1 MTIRADQQIMPS
13 LAQGVYIDPQAV
25 VIGDVTLGED
35 SSIWPCAVARGD
47 VNHIRI
53 GARSNIQDGTVLHVS
68 HSSPFGEGYALIIGN
83 DVTVG
88 HNATLHACTIED
100 EVLIGMN
107 ATVLDG
113 AVVPKHCIVGANAL
127 VPPGKKLESGW
138 LYMGIPAKPVRQ
150 LTEQDVRFFAY
161 SSEHYVRLKNHYL
174 LDAQGA
180 DYSPSDAS

>member
-1 MTIRADQQIMPS
+1 MTIRSFNEISPTIAS
-13 LAQGVYIDPQAV
+13 STYIDPQAV
-25 VIGDVTLGED
+25 VIGDVTMGEE

-47 VNHIRI
+47 VNFIRI
-53 GARSNIQDGTVLHVS
+53 GARTNIQDGSVLHVS
-68 HSSPFGEGYALIIGN
+68 HDSDFGKGYGLIIGN

-113 AVVPKHCIVGANAL
+113 AHIPKHCIIGANSL
-127 VPPGKKLESGW
+127 VAPGKKLESGW

-150 LTEQDVRFFAY
+150 LSEKDIAFFKY
-161 SSEHYVRLKNHYL
+161 SAQHYIKLMRMYL
-174 LDAQGA
+174 
-180 DYSPSDAS
+180 